1 MINLINKAEN
11 HYNCIV
17 FPVFEEDLNLN
28 IPVSKESIDFIKEIV
43 KAKKFNGESGEK
55 LDVKVLEAELLLEI
69 QLIGLGKRESSS
81 NSEFRKKLFT
91 VLKKIDAERVLICLN
106 EKNMVR
112 EAVETAIFSSYEFD
126 KYFSDKKDKIEK
138 TIDILAEHQENFDE
152 AKSLAEAVLITR
164 DLVNE
169 PANVVYP
176 ETLAKKAE
184 ELGAEYGFEV
194 EVMEKDQIKELGMK
208 AFLAVS
214 QAAEADPRLIVL
226 RYTGCDSG
234 GKLGLIGKGLTYD
247 TGGLSLKP
255 SSSMET
261 MKSDMGGA
269 ASVMG
274 LMCAVAKNKL
284 EKNIVAVIAACENS
298 IGGNAYRPGDVI
310 ETMAGKTVE
319 VVNTDAEGRL
329 TLADAICYAI
339 EKEGVE
345 KVVDVATLTGAAL
358 VSLGTTVTA
367 VISNSDEEFEKL
379 EAASL
384 NADERV
390 WRLPNFP
397 EYQELLRSKIADF
410 KNTGGRYAGT
420 ITAAAFIEAFTN
432 GLPWIHLD
440 IAGTS
445 WTNKPYSYYTYG
457 ATGQIVRTL
466 YYFIKD

>member
-106 EKNMVR
+106 EKNLVR

-194 EVMEKDQIKELGMK
+194 EVMEKEQIKELGMK

-367 VISNSDEEFEKL
+367 VISNSNEEFEKL

-397 EYQELLRSKIADF
+397 EYKELLRSKIADF

>member
-194 EVMEKDQIKELGMK
+194 EVMEKEQIKELGMK

-397 EYQELLRSKIADF
+397 EYKELLRSKIADF